1 MLNNLH
7 LTEYC
12 AQTRDIISDSVNVC
26 DAEVTDS
33 NTTCAAV
40 VDLSSTNVYA
50 SVVRN
55 VDQHTCY
62 ASGCSDE
69 GDRDNNDGND
79 NKNISDDQEY
89 IDVSGSAH
97 EEGYTY
103 TQQDNPKGQCVQVCA
118 NRDLEEHSRNPYG
131 ICIGQSNHNNH
142 LRSMTYSKPTYGLS
156 HNKVSCSASIQTASS
171 QSQQMDALTSQ
182 VSVPRLTVCQPDN
195 NQVSTPRRDPPGSC
209 VTTNQNGNITPTSP
223 AESDHTDNCSWP
235 KFMQRIGYPHI
246 EPPPEGDDQ
255 NNQTTL
261 EINGTLNLTMD
272 SDTYNDP
279 AAADFSKWPF
289 PAKELP
295 HTLANIYDQVKT
307 YGCHNY
313 AGA

>member
-1 MLNNLH
+1 M
-7 LTEYC
+7 
-12 AQTRDIISDSVNVC
+12 C

-55 VDQHTCY
+55 VD
-62 ASGCSDE
+62 
-69 GDRDNNDGND
+69 
-79 NKNISDDQEY
+79 
-89 IDVSGSAH
+89 
-97 EEGYTY
+97 
-103 TQQDNPKGQCVQVCA
+103 
-118 NRDLEEHSRNPYG
+118 
-131 ICIGQSNHNNH
+131 HNNN

-156 HNKVSCSASIQTASS
+156 HNKVSCSASIQTGSS
-171 QSQQMDALTSQ
+171 QSQQMDAFTSQ

-195 NQVSTPRRDPPGSC
+195 NQVSTPRRNPPGSC
-209 VTTNQNGNITPTSP
+209 ITTNQNDNATPTSP

-235 KFMQRIGYPHI
+235 KFMQCIGYPHI
-246 EPPPEGDDQ
+246 EPPPEGHDQ

-279 AAADFSKWPF
+279 AAPDFSKWPF

-307 YGCHNY
+307 YGCHN
-313 AGA
+313 